1 MGELTGY
8 RDETTEQPDLGDRR
22 HGRSWRHRRQ
32 AATVRRRTLAWSP
45 FVTRFVGPGWGWGVE
60 LLDPGGLLSQVT
72 MAVLERAGWGDDR
85 PPGLW
90 ETWPGRAGQRLVLRK
105 TMTGV

>member
-1 MGELTGY
+1 
-8 RDETTEQPDLGDRR
+8 
-22 HGRSWRHRRQ
+22 
-32 AATVRRRTLAWSP
+32 
-45 FVTRFVGPGWGWGVE
+45 